1 MTSLPDDGP
10 ASVPP
15 ADDQRTQLDAQAKQ
29 PQRTPTGLEL
39 RTASGHDPTPAFGV
53 VPLSRIAEYEVLSE
67 IGRGGMGVVLKA
79 RHVRLQRVVALK
91 MILSGTL
98 ASPDDLARFE
108 TEASAAAQLQ
118 HPGIVS
124 LFEVGAFENQRYFSM
139 EYVSGSSL
147 AKKVAQ
153 GPLSSRRAAEYLEAV
168 ARAVHFAH
176 SRGILHRDLKPANIL
191 LDENEQPKVTD
202 FGLAKRMAT
211 DSGQTRT
218 GAVLGTPSY
227 MSPEQAAGSK
237 DIGPAGDIYSL
248 GAILYEL
255 LTGRPPFRGESP
267 LATLKQVTE
276 QEPLPVRLLNPDV
289 DRDLETICLKCLE
302 KNPARRY
309 QSAEALADDLRRF
322 LHGEPISARRLGPVG
337 RFIKWCWRKPAV
349 AALIFVSALAVVGFL
364 VMSWRMAHEEYV
376 LRKTAEL
383 ANKQTKV
390 GEEALRHLLYLAQIR
405 RAQEVLQTADWNRAD
420 QLLWTAGRLTAEQT
434 RVRGWEWFFL
444 QERMRGRFTLS
455 AHRDRATA
463 AAYRPDG
470 KRLASAGGEPTK
482 PGEIKVWDP
491 ATGSLLATLNGH
503 GNSINALAYSPDGK
517 FLASA
522 SSDKTVRIWDGESG
536 KELFTLAGHT
546 SFVAAVSFAPDSRQL
561 VSAGGDGTLRQWD
574 LGPAEL
580 GQKQDAKVWNLSA
593 RPLNAVAYSP
603 KADRI
608 AAAGADGV
616 VRILNPKTGK
626 EERELKGHQGEVL
639 ALTFDSSGE
648 LLASGGGIGDRR
660 GEVYS
665 WDVGTGKTKFI
676 RYGLSDRILS
686 LSFSKT
692 GKLAAAGS
700 DGYLHLWDNA
710 LSSEARVFR
719 GDPQIVYAVA
729 FSPNGRQLA
738 WAGRSGRVS
747 IGNTSGGLESLHL
760 PAPGPLETIAFH
772 HGNKFLAMGGGTK
785 QKPTPIQVWNL
796 DYPDKAIAFGGH
808 GGGVKALAFA
818 GNLLAAACDDDNIY
832 VFDMQTPDAQPV
844 VLTGHTAPV
853 RALAFRPG
861 SHVLASGGEDETV
874 RLWNLQTKTLDRILT
889 PGHKNHVLALAF
901 SADGKRLASGAVDKL
916 IRVWDL
922 ETGQDYELTG
932 HTGSVNAVAFS
943 PEGAQLASGSSD
955 KTIRL
960 WDVPPSERRETV
972 LEGSASLVAAVAFH
986 PAGRRL
992 ATASHDRT
1000 LRLWDIVT
1008 GQEILELEEATGSF
1022 RAVGFSG
1029 DGRYLAAAAPGA
1041 ALIWDA
1047 GSAFTNK

>member
-1 MTSLPDDGP
+1 MNSLPDD
-10 ASVPP
+10 ASAPVP
-15 ADDQRTQLDAQAKQ
+15 DDQRTLLDAPAKQ
-29 PQRTPTGLEL
+29 PQRTGLEL
-39 RTASGHDPTPAFGV
+39 RTAAENAQASEIGV

-91 MILSGTL
+91 MIISGTL

-108 TEASAAAQLQ
+108 TEASAAAQLH

-124 LFEVGAFENQRYFSM
+124 LFETGAFENQRFFSM

-153 GPLSSRRAAEYLEAV
+153 GPLTSRRAAEYLEAV

-202 FGLAKRMAT
+202 FGLAKMMAT

-237 DIGPAGDIYSL
+237 DIGPGGDIYSL

-309 QSAEALADDLRRF
+309 QSAAALADDLRRF
-322 LHGEPISARRLGPVG
+322 LHGEPISARRVGPVG
-337 RFIKWCWRKPAV
+337 RMVKWCMRKPA
-349 AALIFVSALAVVGFL
+349 AAMLIFVSVTALVGFL
-364 VMSWRMAHEEYV
+364 VLSWRTAQEEYQ
-376 LRKTAEL
+376 LRKSAEL
-383 ANKQTKV
+383 ANKLAKV
-390 GEEALRHLLYLAQIR
+390 QEEALRHLLYLAHIR

-420 QLLWTAGRLTAEQT
+420 QLLWKAGTLTAEQT

-463 AAYRPDG
+463 VAYRPDG
-470 KRLASAGGEPTK
+470 KRLATGGGEPTK
-482 PGEIKVWDP
+482 PGEIKLWDP
-491 ATGSLLATLNGH
+491 ATGTLLATLKGH
-503 GNSINALAYSPDGK
+503 SNSINALAFSLDGK

-522 SSDKTVRIWDGESG
+522 SSDKTVRVWDGESG
-536 KELFTLAGHT
+536 KELATLAGHT
-546 SFVAAVSFAPDSRQL
+546 SFVAAVSFAPDSQRL
-561 VSAGGDGTLRQWD
+561 VSVGGDGTLRLWD
-574 LGPAEL
+574 IRPVEL
-580 GQKQDAKVWNLSA
+580 GQEVVAKVWKLSVRA
-593 RPLNAVAYSP
+593 LNAVAYSP
-603 KADRI
+603 KRDQI

-616 VRILNPKTGK
+616 VRILNLRTGK

-639 ALTFDSSGE
+639 AVTFDASGE

-660 GEVYS
+660 GEVYF
-665 WDVGTGKTKFI
+665 WEVGTGKTKFV

-686 LSFSKT
+686 LSFSKS

-738 WAGRSGRVS
+738 WAGRGGRVS

-760 PAPGPLETIAFH
+760 PAAGALETIAFH
-772 HGNKFLAMGGGTK
+772 HGNKFLAMGGGTR

-796 DYPDKAIAFGGH
+796 DYPDTAIPLSGH
-808 GGGVKALAFA
+808 GGAVKALSF
-818 GNLLAAACDDDNIY
+818 GGDLLAAACDDDNIY
-832 VFDMQTPDAQPV
+832 VYDLQAPDAQPIK
-844 VLTGHTAPV
+844 LEGHSAPV
-853 RALAFRPG
+853 RALAFQPG
-861 SHVLASGGEDETV
+861 SQLLASGGEDESV
-874 RLWNLQTKTLDRILT
+874 RLWNLKTKTLERILT
-889 PGHKNHVLALAF
+889 PGHKNYVLALAF
-901 SADGKRLASGAVDKL
+901 STDGKRLASGAMDKL

-922 ETGQDYELTG
+922 ESGKDYELTG

-943 PEGAQLASGSSD
+943 PDGAQLASGSSD
-955 KTIRL
+955 KTIRM

-972 LEGSASLVAAVAFH
+972 LEGSASSVAALAFH
-986 PAGRRL
+986 PVGRRL

-1008 GQEILELEEATGSF
+1008 GQEILELEDATGSF

-1041 ALIWDA
+1041 ALVWDA
-1047 GSAFTNK
+1047 GSAFTSK